1 VNRVYQAE
9 AERLL
14 YRSIGW
20 RFTPERLLSC
30 LQTLVAAKSKA
41 ALVKSLVVTTISSV
55 LQPILAKFVEA
66 LCTCLPNMTSL
77 TSLRLHFPH
86 TTTEYV
92 ATRLNPVLKNCTF
105 SLTNLCINR
114 EFEFSSWVPNQTD
127 LKNIA
132 IHSDT
137 WIEEPEYLSVYRHLL
152 HTSAPENKLSIF
164 CLSRFG
170 GRLDTVYSYPGF
182 CLRPS
187 QWSAAPIKEVF
198 PEFCLDL
205 SGISIFSVLFESLS
219 DHEIVREVIT
229 SISQNFPQIDTL
241 RLIVK
246 DHVIDKDPTVLASV
260 LSLFPELTDLN
271 FEYWTEVGDD
281 GNNPPPTHSYR
292 ERKIDLATRW
302 SAQCPQLSAVEFPDH
317 SQCTTSDD
325 GTWVFS

>member
-1 VNRVYQAE
+1 
-9 AERLL
+9 
-14 YRSIGW
+14 
-20 RFTPERLLSC
+20 
-30 LQTLVAAKSKA
+30 
-41 ALVKSLVVTTISSV
+41 
-55 LQPILAKFVEA
+55 
-66 LCTCLPNMTSL
+66 
-77 TSLRLHFPH
+77 
-86 TTTEYV
+86 
-92 ATRLNPVLKNCTF
+92 
-105 SLTNLCINR
+105 
-114 EFEFSSWVPNQTD
+114 
-127 LKNIA
+127 
-132 IHSDT
+132 
-137 WIEEPEYLSVYRHLL
+137 
-152 HTSAPENKLSIF
+152 
-164 CLSRFG
+164 
-170 GRLDTVYSYPGF
+170 
-182 CLRPS
+182 
-187 QWSAAPIKEVF
+187 VF

-246 DHVIDKDPTVLASV
+246 DHVIDKVSSSVYHLGVVLFLITLFSCDQDPTVLASV

-317 SQCTTSDD
+317 SQCTTSDG